1 MQNVFT
7 GESQLPYLTTNNERL
22 VIGDIMQQSLL
33 NVDEF
38 GTVATSATTLGVIA
52 LSIAQDL
59 QKLTVNIDQPFLVTI
74 FDKRNQMPLFIGKIN
89 DP

>member
-1 MQNVFT
+1 MQNIFT
-7 GESQLPYLTTNNERL
+7 GESKLPHLTTNHEHL
-22 VIGDIMQQSLL
+22 VVGDIMQQSLL
-33 NVDEF
+33 NVDEI

-52 LSIAQDL
+52 LSISPDL
-59 QKLTVNIDQPFLVTI
+59 QKLSINVDEPFLVTI